1 MANIFIQIK
10 EKQALQEILL
20 LQNTAAC
27 EPTPSKRK
35 CIKKNIKKEPYAA
48 VNTSWQP
55 VFSERSKQS
64 PLSLKKKKKKANN

>member
-35 CIKKNIKKEPYAA
+35 CIKKNIKEPYAA

-64 PLSLKKKKKKANN
+64 PLSLKKKKKANN

>member
-20 LQNTAAC
+20 LQKTAEC

-35 CIKKNIKKEPYAA
+35 SIKKNIKKEPYAA
-48 VNTSWQP
+48 VNTS
-55 VFSERSKQS
+55 
-64 PLSLKKKKKKANN
+64 